1 MTTSPVG
8 AVVRD
13 LVEVPVGL
21 GSADAA
27 SGPVRL
33 ESLGDRVRLI
43 IGMVLGDLH
52 GAADNLGLR
61 NPPPLGETPKTVGGI
76 LVEREAGPVFCNW
89 HTIMICGN

>member
-1 MTTSPVG
+1 M
-8 AVVRD
+8 RD

-52 GAADNLGLR
+52 GASDNFGLG
-61 NPPPLGETPKTVGGI
+61 NPPPTRETLETVGGI
-76 LVEREAGPVFCNW
+76 LVEREARPVL
-89 HTIMICGN
+89 

>member
-1 MTTSPVG
+1 M
-8 AVVRD
+8 RD

-52 GAADNLGLR
+52 GASDNFGLG
-61 NPPPLGETPKTVGGI
+61 NPPPPGETLETVGGI
-76 LVEREAGPVFCNW
+76 LVEREARPVL
-89 HTIMICGN
+89 